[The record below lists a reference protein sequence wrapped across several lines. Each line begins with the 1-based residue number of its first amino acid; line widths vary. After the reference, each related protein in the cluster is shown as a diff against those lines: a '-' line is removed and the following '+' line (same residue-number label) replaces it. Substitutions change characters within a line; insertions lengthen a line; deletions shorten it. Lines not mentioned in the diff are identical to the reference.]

1 MALFYK
7 CGPRKLIAGFPCLL
21 ATLLILY
28 ISYIFMFE
36 FLPFHFPKIT
46 FASILVKLS
55 FTYFSIMTILSILK
69 TAVSD
74 PGYLSEDL
82 RHLKGDEP
90 YKTLRVHNMKMFTRL
105 NLYDF
110 SKVQRIDEES
120 QMLA

>member
-28 ISYIFMFE
+28 ISYIFIFG
-36 FLPFHFPKIT
+36 FLPFHFPKLT
-46 FASILVKLS
+46 FASTLVKLS
-55 FTYFSIMTILSILK
+55 FFYFSIMTIVSILK
-69 TAVSD
+69 TAASD

-90 YKTLRVHNMKMFTRL
+90 FKRLRVHNMKMFTRL

-110 SKVQRIDEES
+110 SKV
-120 QMLA
+120 